1 MWSESEMNMAT
12 RTIRVE
18 PGNDGKSV
26 EADFFGFMAAGDH
39 TYAGEMVAVRLPGA
53 EFLTL
58 LHWSRVE
65 DEDILT
71 QGAAYARATNT
82 DEDE

>member
-1 MWSESEMNMAT
+1 MT
-12 RTIRVE
+12 KTIRVAL
-18 PGNDGKSV
+18 GNEGQTVV

-65 DEDILT
+65 DEDILA
-71 QGAAYARATNT
+71 QGAAYARATIA
-82 DEDE
+82 DEDK